1 MGTRDPVLAPYQ
13 TFETADGH
21 VTVACLNQK
30 LWRQFCAAID
40 RPDLLAD
47 ERFETN
53 GDRVEHMDDLE
64 RELAT
69 ELRERTT
76 AAWMD
81 VLVEEAGIPA
91 GPVYD
96 VADALDNEQVEAR
109 SVVTEMEARGH
120 TIPVIEHP
128 LNYARSENGFDS
140 PPPALGEHTREVL
153 RERGFDEAEIRSLLD
168 RGVVE
173 GGEE

>member
-140 PPPALGEHTREVL
+140 PPPALGEHTRDVFADIGYSE
-153 RERGFDEAEIRSLLD
+153 ERIDELAD
-168 RGVVE
+168 AGVF
-173 GGEE
+173 GED